1 MKLNELLLLAVA
13 GWCGIGAIGI
23 GVSLFRGRRQEATRH
38 GAWLAA
44 VAVLYVAAV
53 LAVSAEQKQK
63 LVPMGKDQCF
73 DEMCFAVVGV
83 DETPGLVAG
92 EDSRVI
98 RVAVRVT
105 NHSNSS
111 KAEGLIAAYLVDAQG
126 RVWEPLAGLSGN
138 PLNGRVAG
146 GSQMLSQPMFRVA
159 GNSSGLGLV
168 FTHGPWQPG
177 RLVIGDTDSLL
188 HKRTVAALGR

>member
-13 GWCGIGAIGI
+13 GWCGLGI
-23 GVSLFRGRRQEATRH
+23 LGIVLSLFRGRRQEAARH
-38 GAWLAA
+38 AAWLTA

-63 LVPMGKDQCF
+63 VVPMGKDQCF

-105 NHSNSS
+105 NHGHS
-111 KAEGLIAAYLVDAQG
+111 AEAEKLIAAYLVDAQE

-138 PLNGRVAG
+138 PLHGRVAG
-146 GSQMLSQPMFRVA
+146 GSQMVSEPMFRVA
-159 GNSSGLGLV
+159 GDARGLGLV
-168 FTHGPWQPG
+168 FTRGPWQPG

-188 HKRTVAALGR
+188 HKRTVVALGR